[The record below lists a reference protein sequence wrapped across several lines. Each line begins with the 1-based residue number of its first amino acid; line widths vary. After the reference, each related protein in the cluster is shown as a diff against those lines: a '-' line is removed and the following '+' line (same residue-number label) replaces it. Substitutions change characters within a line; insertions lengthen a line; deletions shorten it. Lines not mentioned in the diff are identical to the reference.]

1 MKIKNGNCV
10 RIESVKK
17 QPLISSYIFKF
28 QFVKCFRMTGAKV
41 GFLTNFT
48 KSLIVQNWFNLDI
61 KRKKT
66 TFAPHFNLDE

>member
-1 MKIKNGNCV
+1 
-10 RIESVKK
+10 
-17 QPLISSYIFKF
+17 
-28 QFVKCFRMTGAKV
+28 MTGAKV
-41 GFLTNFT
+41 GLLTNFT

>member
-1 MKIKNGNCV
+1 
-10 RIESVKK
+10 
-17 QPLISSYIFKF
+17 
-28 QFVKCFRMTGAKV
+28 MTGAKV

-48 KSLIVQNWFNLDI
+48 KSLVVQNWFNLDI